1 MKMKFAIP
9 LIAFVAL
16 AGLMLFGLTN
26 DPKLIPSPFIGKPA
40 PPFTLPRLYKPDQTV
55 SVDDMKGKVWML
67 NLWASWCGSCRAE
80 HRVLSKLIKQE
91 KIPVIGLNYKDYG
104 VEEYGNDAL
113 QWLEVLGNPYE
124 AVVVDKKGMA
134 GIDWG
139 VVGVPETFVMDKKGI
154 VRYKFTGPVYQKA
167 VDEILIPLIHKLR
180 NEPGSKTVIDKKS
193 DKKSDKKEDKAE

>member
-9 LIAFVAL
+9 LFAFIAL

-40 PPFTLPRLYKPDQTV
+40 PPFTLPQLYKPNETV

-80 HRVLSKLIKQE
+80 HKVLSRLIKKE

-113 QWLEVLGNPYE
+113 KWLEILGNPYD
-124 AVVVDKKGMA
+124 AVVVDKEGMA

-167 VDEILIPLIHKLR
+167 VDEILVPLIEKLR
-180 NEPGSKTVIDKKS
+180 NEPGSEAVIDKKS
-193 DKKSDKKEDKAE
+193 DKKGDKAG

>member
-1 MKMKFAIP
+1 MKLKFVIP
-9 LIAFVAL
+9 LIAFAGL

-40 PPFTLPRLYKPDQTV
+40 PPFTLPRMYKPEETV
-55 SVDDMKGKVWML
+55 SVEQMKGKVWML
-67 NLWASWCGSCRAE
+67 NLWASWCVSCRAE
-80 HRVLSKLIKQE
+80 HKVISQLIKKE

-104 VEEYGNDAL
+104 TEEYGDEAL
-113 QWLEVLGNPYE
+113 KWLEILGNPYE

-139 VVGVPETFVMDKKGI
+139 VVGVPETFIMDKQGI

-167 VDEILIPLIHKLR
+167 ADEILSPLIEKLR
-180 NEPGSKTVIDKKS
+180 QE
-193 DKKSDKKEDKAE
+193 